1 MSISNM
7 KIGAAQLR
15 ALVRGLLA
23 AGVTQDEITDIV
35 ASATS
40 EVGEWQQL
48 GDIAER
54 VPESCSADIRD
65 HQRKMQ
71 PNSIGG
77 VRRER
82 SHELRP
88 ARHPHATDE

>member
-15 ALVRGLLA
+15 TLVRGLLA
-23 AGVTQDEITDIV
+23 AGATRDEITDIV

-54 VPESCSADIRD
+54 VAESCSADIRD

-71 PNSIGG
+71 AELNR
-77 VRRER
+77 RREKGEK
-82 SHELRP
+82 S
-88 ARHPHATDE
+88 

>member
-15 ALVRGLLA
+15 TLVCGLLA
-23 AGVTQDEITDIV
+23 AGATRDRITDTV

-48 GDIAER
+48 GDRA
-54 VPESCSADIRD
+54 
-65 HQRKMQ
+65 
-71 PNSIGG
+71 
-77 VRRER
+77 RRR
-82 SHELRP
+82 
-88 ARHPHATDE
+88 TV